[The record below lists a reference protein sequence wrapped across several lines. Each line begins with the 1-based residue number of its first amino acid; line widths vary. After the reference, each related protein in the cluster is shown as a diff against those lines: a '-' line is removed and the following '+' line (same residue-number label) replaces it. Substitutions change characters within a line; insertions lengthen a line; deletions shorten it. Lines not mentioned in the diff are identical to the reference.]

1 MGTLKYK
8 QTILAHLL
16 AGAASWQLKI
26 TDLTLS
32 DTIES
37 QILAENYVWMNMPH
51 IKVNYKLLIMKTE
64 FKKQLGKKKKKKRTY
79 TVNEIKQIIMK
90 CLISLGV
97 NKSFRAPKNTRDLK
111 VSNTSSLC

>member
-64 FKKQLGKKKKKKRTY
+64 FKKQLGKKKKKKNIHCEWNKTNY
-79 TVNEIKQIIMK
+79 HEMPHKLGSKQVIPGTQEH
-90 CLISLGV
+90 SW
-97 NKSFRAPKNTRDLK
+97 PKGF
-111 VSNTSSLC
+111 